1 MEVAYSLTI
10 TGLRKAPYLKDSDH
24 KDVITKVECNL
35 EITKTDDNTK
45 LNNNF
50 VVDLDISDLSSFVE
64 LSSIDEATVIS
75 WVEVS
80 AIYEEQKQKLYN
92 QLNDV
97 FYPTNEPV
105 KSLEWVNVT
114 TAIKRLRELEQQV
127 FLINQSIQSIKNQNG
142 ITE

>member
-127 FLINQSIQSIKNQNG
+127 FLINQSIQNIKNQNG